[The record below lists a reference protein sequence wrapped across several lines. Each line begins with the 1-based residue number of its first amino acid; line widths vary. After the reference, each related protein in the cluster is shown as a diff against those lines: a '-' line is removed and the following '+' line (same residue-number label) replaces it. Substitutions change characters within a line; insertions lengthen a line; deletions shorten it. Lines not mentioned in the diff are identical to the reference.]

1 LTYTNNDYSNVFYRI
16 LIKINTIFGK
26 TPNRNNLEAIPSLI
40 KTENKN
46 LKLAAVDI
54 GSNAIRFQVTSVLTY
69 KDTLSFKKVE
79 YVRFPLRLGEDVFL
93 NGEISPEKEAK
104 FIKLMHTFK
113 NLFELYEVNDYII
126 CATSAMRESK
136 NGRDIAFKVKDL
148 LGVEINIIDGE
159 EEADLIN
166 RVLMNEIS
174 TGSAIHIDVGGGS
187 TEINIFVDKVKI
199 ATKSF
204 KIGSVRRLRKQDSP
218 EEWLEM
224 ENWIKENSA
233 KVRKPITAVGTGG
246 NIGKIYELSE
256 LSKSRKFRPHISL
269 KKIDEVIQKVQAL
282 DYEERIHV
290 LMLNPDR
297 ADVIIPASEIYT
309 SAMKW
314 SGAKDMI
321 VPEIGL
327 KDGLMLKLFERNKAD
342 LIEYSKFENTNKYQ
356 K

>member
-1 LTYTNNDYSNVFYRI
+1 M
-16 LIKINTIFGK
+16 
-26 TPNRNNLEAIPSLI
+26 EAIPSLVPA
-40 KTENKN
+40 ENKK

-113 NLFELYEVNDYII
+113 NLFELYEVNDYVI

-218 EEWLEM
+218 EEWAEM
-224 ENWIKENSA
+224 EKWIKENSA
-233 KVRKPITAVGTGG
+233 LVRKPITAIGTGG

-256 LSKSRKFRPHISL
+256 LAKSRKFRPQISL
-269 KKIDEVIQKVQAL
+269 KKINEVIEKVEAL

-321 VPEIGL
+321 VPEVGL
-327 KDGLMLKLFERNKAD
+327 KDGLMLKLFERNKSNFP
-342 LIEYSKFENTNKYQ
+342 EYSKFENTNKYQ